1 MDRNKKPLNFRQY
14 VLLIVIAIGLWAGL
28 DKVELIFSLLKK
40 GFALLLPLCVG
51 GCIAFVLNVPMSA
64 MERAFAKGQ
73 KKRGKKV
80 RIKRNANI
88 SLLLT
93 LFFFL
98 LLLAFVVYIVAPQ
111 LVSSFGGLGAKINA
125 FYPQALSALES
136 WGFNTKSIQ
145 EFVEEFDILEMVGKI
160 SADAKLT
167 NGAQTVLNTVA
178 GAASSVISSVM
189 TGFIGMVI
197 AIYLLAMKRTLGSQC
212 TRILYAYVKTPVA
225 DEIMRITGIFYKTYA
240 NFISG
245 QCVEACILGV
255 LFYIVLNIFRFPYSA
270 TISVLV
276 AVLAVLP
283 YLGAFISCAVGAFLI
298 LMENPTQALI
308 FIAVY
313 EVVQWTENQLIY
325 PRVVGKSVGLP
336 AIWTLLAALVGVK
349 LFGVIGILFFIPLT
363 AVLYQLLRENVQNRL
378 RKRDVSPADRVRAA
392 FHRDEPEASPPPEEP
407 AEPEGQEKADSE
419 DREPEKKA

>member
-1 MDRNKKPLNFRQY
+1 MDRNKRPMNFRQY

-28 DKVELIFSLLKK
+28 DKVELIFSLLQK

-64 MERAFAKGQ
+64 MERAFARGQ
-73 KKRGKKV
+73 KKRGKPV
-80 RIKRNANI
+80 REKRNANI

-93 LFFFL
+93 LFLFL

-111 LVSSFGGLGAKINA
+111 LVNSFSGLGAKINA

-136 WGFNTKSIQ
+136 WGFDTTSIR
-145 EFVEEFDILEMVGKI
+145 EFVDEFDVLEMVSKI
-160 SADAKLT
+160 SADATLT
-167 NGAQTVLNTVA
+167 DGAQTVLNTVA
-178 GAASSVISSVM
+178 GAASSVISSM
-189 TGFIGMVI
+189 LTGFIGMVI
-197 AIYLLAMKRTLGSQC
+197 AIYLLAMKRTLGGQC

-283 YLGAFISCAVGAFLI
+283 YVGAFISCAVGAFLI
-298 LMENPTQALI
+298 LMENPMQALI
-308 FIAVY
+308 FIVVY

-336 AIWTLLAALVGVK
+336 AIWTLLAALVGVN

-363 AVLYQLLRENVQNRL
+363 AVIYQLLRENVQNRL
-378 RKRDVSPADRVRAA
+378 KKKAVSPEDRAHTA
-392 FHRDEPEASPPPEEP
+392 FNKDGPEEEPKAEDPPEEP
-407 AEPEGQEKADSE
+407 EKGT
-419 DREPEKKA
+419 

>member
-1 MDRNKKPLNFRQY
+1 MDRNKRPMNFQQY

-28 DKVELIFSLLKK
+28 DKVELIFSLLQK

-64 MERAFAKGQ
+64 MERAFARGQ
-73 KKRGKKV
+73 KKRGKPV
-80 RIKRNANI
+80 REKRNANI

-93 LFFFL
+93 LFLFL

-111 LVSSFGGLGAKINA
+111 LVNSFSGLGAKINA

-136 WGFNTKSIQ
+136 WGFDTTSIR
-145 EFVEEFDILEMVGKI
+145 EFVDEFDVLEMVSKI
-160 SADAKLT
+160 SADATLT
-167 NGAQTVLNTVA
+167 DGAQTVLNTVA
-178 GAASSVISSVM
+178 GAASSVISSM
-189 TGFIGMVI
+189 LTGFIGMVI
-197 AIYLLAMKRTLGSQC
+197 AIYLLAMKRTLGGQC

-283 YLGAFISCAVGAFLI
+283 YVGAFISCAVGAFLI
-298 LMENPTQALI
+298 LMENPMQALI
-308 FIAVY
+308 FIVVY

-336 AIWTLLAALVGVK
+336 AIWTLLAALVGVN

-363 AVLYQLLRENVQNRL
+363 AVIYQLLRENVQNRL
-378 RKRDVSPADRVRAA
+378 KKKAVSPEDRAHTA
-392 FHRDEPEASPPPEEP
+392 FNKDGPEEEPKAENPPEEP
-407 AEPEGQEKADSE
+407 EKGT
-419 DREPEKKA
+419 

>member
-1 MDRNKKPLNFRQY
+1 MDRNKRPMNFRQY
-14 VLLIVIAIGLWAGL
+14 VLLIVIAIGLWAGM
-28 DKVELIFSLLKK
+28 DKLELIFSLLKK

-64 MERAFAKGQ
+64 MERAFARGQ
-73 KKRGKKV
+73 KKRGKPV
-80 RIKRNANI
+80 RKKRNANI

-93 LFFFL
+93 LFLFL
-98 LLLAFVVYIVAPQ
+98 LLVAFVVYIVAPQ
-111 LVSSFGGLGAKINA
+111 LVSSFSGLGAKINA
-125 FYPQALSALES
+125 FYPQALGTLEG
-136 WGFNTKSIQ
+136 WGFDTTSIR
-145 EFVEEFDILEMVGKI
+145 EFVDEFDILEMVSKI
-160 SADAKLT
+160 TTDTTLT

-178 GAASSVISSVM
+178 GAASSVISSM
-189 TGFIGMVI
+189 LTGFIGMVI
-197 AIYLLAMKRTLGSQC
+197 AIYLLAMKRTLGGQC

-283 YLGAFISCAVGAFLI
+283 YVGAFISCAVGAFLI
-298 LMENPTQALI
+298 LMENPMQALI
-308 FIAVY
+308 FIVVY

-336 AIWTLLAALVGVK
+336 AIWTLLAALVGVN

-363 AVLYQLLRENVQNRL
+363 AVIYQLLRENVQNRL
-378 RKRDVSPADRVRAA
+378 KRKNLSPEDRAHAA
-392 FHRDEPEASPPPEEP
+392 IDLVEPMDESAEESPPNAPEEP
-407 AEPEGQEKADSE
+407 N
-419 DREPEKKA
+419 EPEKPDPKTKE

>member
-1 MDRNKKPLNFRQY
+1 MDRNKKPMTFRQY
-14 VLLIVIAIGLWAGL
+14 VLLIAIAIGLWAGL
-28 DKVELIFSLLKK
+28 DKLELIFSLLKK
-40 GFALLLPLCVG
+40 GFAMLLPLCVG

-73 KKRGKKV
+73 RKRGKPV
-80 RIKRNANI
+80 REKRNANI

-93 LFFFL
+93 LLLFF

-111 LVSSFGGLGAKINA
+111 LVSSFSGLGAKINA
-125 FYPQALSALES
+125 FYPQALSALEG
-136 WGFNTKSIQ
+136 WGFDTTSIR
-145 EFVEEFDILEMVGKI
+145 EFVDEFDVLEMVSKI
-160 SADAKLT
+160 TTDSTLT

-178 GAASSVISSVM
+178 GAASSVISSVL
-189 TGFIGMVI
+189 TGFIGIVI
-197 AIYLLAMKRTLGSQC
+197 AIYLLAMKRTLGGQC
-212 TRILYAYVKTPVA
+212 TRILYAYVKTPAA

-283 YLGAFISCAVGAFLI
+283 YVGAFISCAVGAFLI
-298 LMENPTQALI
+298 LMENPMQALI
-308 FIAVY
+308 FIVVY

-336 AIWTLLAALVGVK
+336 AIWTLLAALVGVN

-378 RKRDVSPADRVRAA
+378 ARRHLSPADRARTA
-392 FHRDEPEASPPPEEP
+392 FNKDGLEEEDPPDAPEEETPPEEP
-407 AEPEGQEKADSE
+407 APETEE
-419 DREPEKKA
+419 